1 MIYSLQK
8 IKKDSTGFLVSDN
21 SPMEEESSIGRRV
34 KKLRLEWRSLLI
46 SVLQE
51 GHLVITS
58 PLIENF
64 NLFIKVELAFITESD
79 KFE

>member
-34 KKLRLEWRSLLI
+34 KKLRLE
-46 SVLQE
+46 
-51 GHLVITS
+51 
-58 PLIENF
+58 
-64 NLFIKVELAFITESD
+64 
-79 KFE
+79 